1 MKNKII
7 QIIYDMRHQPV
18 IAWVTVLGTALSVFL
33 ILIVVMLQNVGTMNM
48 APESHRD
55 RMLYGRFIHY
65 AGINGYTQQSS
76 SDFSY
81 GIARKL
87 YEELDGV
94 EHTSYLSP
102 DIYAFDVKGTT
113 DETFS
118 AKTRLSDAEFWQV
131 YDHQLIAGRF
141 FTSEEAKA
149 ETRVAVLSESTARR
163 LFNSTDVVGQ
173 KFSCDHKTF
182 TVVGIVKD
190 SSPLATM
197 ASGELF
203 IPFPFS
209 NVHYNNEEY
218 EWGTIAVA
226 LLVKDG
232 VDFEYVRNQVKKRYA
247 EFDTEL
253 AARNLKTVY
262 HEAPFDQATVAT
274 GLSGSNT
281 TPSHETDDILRWSIY
296 VILLVVPAINLSS
309 MLHSRMNRRVSE
321 IGVRRAYGCTRARII
336 GDILTENMLVTIVG
350 GVIGMLAAILF
361 ALFYKGIFEAGDMV
375 VTPTVGMILNWQTL
389 VAAFLACL
397 ALNLI
402 SAAIPAW
409 HASRLNPV
417 DAINSNHN

>member
-48 APESHRD
+48 TPESHRD

-65 AGINGYTQQSS
+65 AGINGSVQQSS

-94 EHTSYLSP
+94 EHTSYFSS
-102 DIYAFDVKGTT
+102 DTFAFDVKGTT

-131 YDHQLIAGRF
+131 YDHQLTAGRF

-218 EWGTIAVA
+218 EWGTITVA

-262 HEAPFDQATVAT
+262 HGAPFDQATVAA

-281 TPSHETDDILRWSIY
+281 TPSHETDDILRWTIY

-350 GVIGMLAAILF
+350 GMIGMLAAILF
-361 ALFYKGIFEAGDMV
+361 ALFYKGIFEAADMV

-417 DAINSNHN
+417 DAINCNHN